1 MQFINLEVVVAV
13 LLLVGIIA
21 FITLTYASMRAL
33 IAQAAYTITSII
45 GRASNIFHSSRPSL
59 SDTNRPPSAAP
70 SEKPNAQ
77 DKTSR

>member
-13 LLLVGIIA
+13 LLFVGMFA
-21 FITLTYASMRAL
+21 FIALIYTSMRAL
-33 IAQAAYTITSII
+33 IAQAAYTIASII

-59 SDTNRPPSAAP
+59 SDTNRPPSVAP

-77 DKTSR
+77 DKT

>member
-1 MQFINLEVVVAV
+1 MQFINLEVVIAV

-33 IAQAAYTITSII
+33 IAPAAYTIASFI
-45 GRASNIFHSSRPSL
+45 GHASNIFRSSRPSL

-77 DKTSR
+77 DKT